1 MALARLA
8 PAHPILV
15 AADPPA
21 LLGLGEVAVGFV
33 ERHAALAS
41 ELLEVVLAFVEALR
55 LEDLHRAGAERLR
68 FVGNHQAEVDADH
81 AAEPAA
87 GVAGADRRG
96 KRKTRRRRVGAWD
109 VAVRAVQV
117 VREPPRQRLRL
128 LVDYAYLA
136 AVHSQRR
143 LDRLD
148 H

>member
-15 AADPPA
+15 AADHPA

-68 FVGNHQAEVDADH
+68 FGGDHQAEVDADH
-81 AAEPAA
+81 AAEPTA
-87 GVAGADRRG
+87 GVAGARLGRAA
-96 KRKTRRRRVGAWD
+96 KTRWVWVGA
-109 VAVRAVQV
+109 
-117 VREPPRQRLRL
+117 
-128 LVDYAYLA
+128 
-136 AVHSQRR
+136 
-143 LDRLD
+143 
-148 H
+148 